1 MMKKKKKWKK
11 KKRKKE
17 EKKEE
22 EKEQGEEEERALLTH
37 LVAWHCS
44 LCSCVRS
51 TVLIY
56 LLIWVE
62 WLWNK
67 CVEYWVICSSTH
79 SFAFNIIK
87 INRKCTIYTNL

>member
-1 MMKKKKKWKK
+1 MAKKKKKWKK

-37 LVAWHCS
+37 LVAPHCS

-56 LLIWVE
+56 LLI
-62 WLWNK
+62 
-67 CVEYWVICSSTH
+67 CSLTQSRAH
-79 SFAFNIIK
+79 GNVDKMSQRSGFVP
-87 INRKCTIYTNL
+87 